1 MAVIDL
7 KLFNQQK
14 LTCLSKADFSRKGS
28 VDEPIT
34 DLVTFINGCDR
45 YFTTSSCSGRICLFE
60 EPQVGIIFAF
70 W

>member
-1 MAVIDL
+1 MAVNEL

-28 VDEPIT
+28 VDEPIAE
-34 DLVTFINGCDR
+34 LIRFINGCDR

-60 EPQVGIIFAF
+60 EPQVSTIFS
-70 W
+70 